1 MIRVTC
7 DALLFDMDGVLID
20 STPAVA
26 RIWRQWAIEH
36 GFDAAEVVRKAH
48 GRPSLTTVREYLPDG
63 DHAAENSKIERLEM
77 EELGGV
83 VAWPS
88 SFELLN
94 SLPANRWA
102 IVTSCTRALAEV
114 RLRATRLPRP
124 GCFVTSDDI
133 RNGKP
138 APDPYLKGA
147 EMLGFD
153 ARDCI
158 VVEDVPAGIQAGR
171 SAGARV
177 IALCTTMAESELRK
191 ASADWILRDCSGISA
206 SASDRERQLSLT
218 LAPMETEESSTQPQN
233 S

>member
-1 MIRVTC
+1 
-7 DALLFDMDGVLID
+7 
-20 STPAVA
+20 
-26 RIWRQWAIEH
+26 
-36 GFDAAEVVRKAH
+36 
-48 GRPSLTTVREYLPDG
+48 
-63 DHAAENSKIERLEM
+63 
-77 EELGGV
+77 
-83 VAWPS
+83 
-88 SFELLN
+88 
-94 SLPANRWA
+94 
-102 IVTSCTRALAEV
+102 
-114 RLRATRLPRP
+114 
-124 GCFVTSDDI
+124 
-133 RNGKP
+133 
-138 APDPYLKGA
+138 
-147 EMLGFD
+147 MLGFD